1 MKLNLSESKRKFLA
15 VLLITVG
22 TLIIT
27 GILSLLS
34 PIKNLELKVLNQ
46 QFSLRGPMADR
57 DTSIVIVNIDDQT
70 FVSMAKEFK
79 WPFRR
84 SVYAKLIRNLNDP
97 FAMAKLIVF
106 DLEFTDPT
114 LVDPA
119 QDAALGLA
127 AAEFGNVI
135 FAGKLVTEI
144 GPSMTLNQYALPPVE
159 GIINPSLSD
168 SSGSPWGY
176 VNIIEDEDGFLR
188 RYYFSRTLGGVRH
201 YPLAV
206 LAAKTLLNVPDQN
219 IREDNNFFYLG
230 EKVIPKASA
239 ETMLINYAGP
249 AKTFNTYS
257 FSNILDDDDPEFY
270 LGDEEDT
277 DIFELHRMMWET
289 FKDKIVFIGASAE
302 ELQDTKFAPFFDYDG
317 VKQKMP
323 GVEAHANALNTILTG
338 NYLKYFPG
346 WAAIILI
353 TFFAFIIGLAV
364 VRIKPVKAGILT
376 LFVIILYV
384 VISYYG
390 FARFNHILPFVSP
403 LLAISLSYFGN
414 TAYLYATE
422 QKEKQ
427 RYRKIFSQYVSKSV
441 VGEMLDSGQFPSYGG
456 ERKELTVL
464 FSDIRAFTN
473 FSEQYPPEEV
483 VSRLSE
489 YLTEMTQIVYDQE
502 GMLDKYV
509 GDEIMAVFGA
519 PLFYKKHAENAC
531 IAAVQMIKTLK
542 KKQQKYAQQ
551 GETYFNIGVGINTG
565 AMVVGNL
572 GSQQLFDYTVIG
584 DAVNLGARLEG
595 VNKFYGTHIII
606 SETAKQAAGKKIVT
620 RELDT
625 IQVKGKDEPIRIYEL
640 LGIGKISKKERTWL
654 IDAYHNGLEFYSTKK
669 WYKCIREMNQVLHY
683 YPDDGPTK
691 LYIRRC
697 LEMIE
702 NPPEKDWKPVY
713 RFDVK

>member
-1 MKLNLSESKRKFLA
+1 MNLKITESERKFLA

-22 TLIIT
+22 TLILT
-27 GILSLLS
+27 GIISIFS
-34 PIKNLELKVLNQ
+34 PIKNLELKALNQ

-70 FVSMAKEFK
+70 FASMPYK
-79 WPFRR
+79 WPYPRGF
-84 SVYAKLIRNLNDP
+84 YANLIRNLNDS

-106 DLEFTDPT
+106 DLEFTEPT
-114 LVDPA
+114 FSD
-119 QDAALGLA
+119 QDDSLGLA

-144 GPSMTLNQYALPPVE
+144 GPSMTLNQYAMPPIE
-159 GIINPSLSD
+159 AIINPTLAD
-168 SSGSPWGY
+168 STGSPWGY

-188 RYYFSRTLGGVRH
+188 RYYFSRTLGGVRY

-206 LAAKTLLNVPDQN
+206 LVAKTLLNLTEED
-219 IREDNNFFYLG
+219 IREDDNFFYLG
-230 EKVIPKASA
+230 ENVIPKATP
-239 ETMLINYAGP
+239 ETMSINYAGP
-249 AKTFNTYS
+249 AKTFDTYS
-257 FSNILDDDDPEFY
+257 FSNILDDMDFD
-270 LGDEEDT
+270 LGLEEDT
-277 DIFELHRMMWET
+277 DIFEMHLMWET
-289 FKDKIVFIGASAE
+289 FKDKIVFIGSSAD
-302 ELQDTKFAPFFDYDG
+302 ELQDTKFTPFFNYDG
-317 VKQKMP
+317 IQRKMP
-323 GVEAHANALNTILTG
+323 GVEVHANALNTILTG
-338 NYLKYFPG
+338 NYLKHFPG

-353 TFFAFIIGLAV
+353 TFFAFLIGLTV
-364 VRIKPVKAGILT
+364 VRIKPVKAGIVT
-376 LFVIILYV
+376 LFVIVLYV
-384 VISYYG
+384 VITYYG
-390 FARFNHILPFVSP
+390 FARFNHILPMIAP
-403 LLAISLSYFGN
+403 LLAISFSYFGN

-427 RYRKIFSQYVSKSV
+427 RYRKIFQQYVSKSV
-441 VGEMLDSGQFPSYGG
+441 VGEMLDSGKFPSFGG

-464 FSDIRAFTN
+464 FSDIRSFTN

-483 VSRLSE
+483 VHRLSD
-489 YLTEMTQIVYDQE
+489 YLTEMTQIVINQR
-502 GMLDKYV
+502 GTLDKYV

-519 PLFYKKHAENAC
+519 PMFYKKHAESAC
-531 IAAVQMIKTLK
+531 IAAVQMIKALK
-542 KKQQKYAQQ
+542 KKQQKYAKE
-551 GETYFNIGVGINTG
+551 GDSYFNIGVGINTG

-606 SETAKQAAGKKIVT
+606 SDSAKQAAGKKIVT

-654 IDAYHNGLEFYSTKK
+654 IDAYSSGLEFYSTKK
-669 WYKCIREMNQVLHY
+669 WYKCIRDMNQVLHY
-683 YPDDGPTK
+683 YPEDGPTK